1 MSDQLI
7 TAVVSVVL
15 GIIGLAALATVLSP
29 KASTSQVINAAS
41 SGLSNNILAATSPV
55 TGNTGNSGGMFG
67 TGIQLGSG
75 MGNGL

>member
-7 TAVVSVVL
+7 TAMVSVVL

-29 KASTSQVINAAS
+29 KAYTSQVINAAS

-55 TGNTGNSGGMFG
+55 TGNTGNSMSSMGSLS
-67 TGIQLGSG
+67 LGN

>member
-7 TAVVSVVL
+7 TAMVSVVL

-41 SGLSNNILAATSPV
+41 SGLSSNILAATSPV
-55 TGNTGNSGGMFG
+55 TGNSGSSGFG
-67 TGIQLGSG
+67 SSIQLGAG